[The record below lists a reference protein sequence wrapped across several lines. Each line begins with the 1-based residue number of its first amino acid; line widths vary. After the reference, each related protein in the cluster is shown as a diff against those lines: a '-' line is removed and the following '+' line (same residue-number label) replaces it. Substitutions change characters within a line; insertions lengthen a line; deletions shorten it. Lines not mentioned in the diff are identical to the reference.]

1 MRLEGEKFSD
11 WPSNCTLRVC
21 IRSADSSPRSAARPK
36 SGAGDEAPYCG
47 ALSVNSYNPDP
58 NPFLG
63 EMSVNAIRRIL
74 SAFLMLV
81 FGIFVANAQTSNG
94 TVIGAVTDSTGG
106 AVVGATI
113 TITSV
118 DNGAVRTTTTSQDG
132 TYRVESVLAGVYN
145 ISAAAAGFE
154 TT

>member
-1 MRLEGEKFSD
+1 MK
-11 WPSNCTLRVC
+11 LRTAGS
-21 IRSADSSPRSAARPK
+21 ISQQPQPRSQ
-36 SGAGDEAPYCG
+36 
-47 ALSVNSYNPDP
+47 
-58 NPFLG
+58 PFSWR
-63 EMSVNAIRRIL
+63 MSVNAIRRIL

-94 TVIGAVTDSTGG
+94 TAIGAVTDSTGG

-118 DNGAVRTTTTSQDG
+118 DNGAVRTTTTNQDG
-132 TYRVESVLAGVYN
+132 TYRVESVLAGIYN

-154 TT
+154 TTVKTGLQVPGSAIITASLELRIGKTSDKVEVVADNAV